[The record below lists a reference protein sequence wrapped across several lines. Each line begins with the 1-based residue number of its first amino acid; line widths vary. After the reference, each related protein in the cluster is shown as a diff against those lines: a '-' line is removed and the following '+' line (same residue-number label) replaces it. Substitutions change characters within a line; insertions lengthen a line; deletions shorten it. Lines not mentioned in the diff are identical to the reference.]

1 MPPPQLSHACVTPP
15 ILQSTHQ
22 ERVTVASG
30 KAGTIP
36 SRATMTSFAPSL
48 PPLEAGLRPP
58 NPFNVEKEDL
68 KWFLE
73 LAKAPIFGPKGRGGA
88 LTVRKKVKSALYR
101 V

>member
-1 MPPPQLSHACVTPP
+1 
-15 ILQSTHQ
+15 
-22 ERVTVASG
+22 
-30 KAGTIP
+30 
-36 SRATMTSFAPSL
+36 MTSFAPSL
-48 PPLEAGLRPP
+48 PPLEAGLRPH
-58 NPFNVEKEDL
+58 NPLNVEEDL